1 LWPTVPLRAPL
12 VPLVPLLSLTTV
24 VSSSLVLQLFHL
36 ALLVRVGGMF
46 FHEDFISGSLNLKLG
61 APRFSGY
68 LQNRRSCG
76 LLFLF
81 GAPVVTD
88 NGG

>member
-1 LWPTVPLRAPL
+1 MENSETQREKPCRYKTTHSLRWR
-12 VPLVPLLSLTTV
+12 
-24 VSSSLVLQLFHL
+24 Q
-36 ALLVRVGGMF
+36 F
-46 FHEDFISGSLNLKLG
+46 FLEDFIMGSLNLNLG

>member
-1 LWPTVPLRAPL
+1 M
-12 VPLVPLLSLTTV
+12 
-24 VSSSLVLQLFHL
+24 VSFSLVLQLFHL

-68 LQNRRSCG
+68 QNRRSCG

>member
-1 LWPTVPLRAPL
+1 
-12 VPLVPLLSLTTV
+12 
-24 VSSSLVLQLFHL
+24 
-36 ALLVRVGGMF
+36 M
-46 FHEDFISGSLNLKLG
+46 GSLNLNLG

-88 NGG
+88 NGGQLLFGTTVDSSCLAGSSWRHFSVIISLVVV

>member
-1 LWPTVPLRAPL
+1 
-12 VPLVPLLSLTTV
+12 
-24 VSSSLVLQLFHL
+24 
-36 ALLVRVGGMF
+36 M
-46 FHEDFISGSLNLKLG
+46 GSLNLNFG

-81 GAPVVTD
+81 GAPVITD
-88 NGG
+88 NGVKDRSSRCRSP

>member
-1 LWPTVPLRAPL
+1 
-12 VPLVPLLSLTTV
+12 
-24 VSSSLVLQLFHL
+24 
-36 ALLVRVGGMF
+36 M
-46 FHEDFISGSLNLKLG
+46 GSLNLNLR

-68 LQNRRSCG
+68 FQNKRSCG

-81 GAPVVTD
+81 GAPVVPD

>member
-1 LWPTVPLRAPL
+1 MSRTSPAM
-12 VPLVPLLSLTTV
+12 
-24 VSSSLVLQLFHL
+24 QEKKI
-36 ALLVRVGGMF
+36 M
-46 FHEDFISGSLNLKLG
+46 GSLNLNLG

>member
-1 LWPTVPLRAPL
+1 
-12 VPLVPLLSLTTV
+12 
-24 VSSSLVLQLFHL
+24 
-36 ALLVRVGGMF
+36 M
-46 FHEDFISGSLNLKLG
+46 GSLNLNLG

-68 LQNRRSCG
+68 FQKRRSCG

-81 GAPVVTD
+81 GAPVVID

>member
-1 LWPTVPLRAPL
+1 M
-12 VPLVPLLSLTTV
+12 V
-24 VSSSLVLQLFHL
+24 VSSYLVLQLIHL
-36 ALLVRVGGMF
+36 ALLVRVGGIF
-46 FHEDFISGSLNLKLG
+46 REDFISGSLNLNLG